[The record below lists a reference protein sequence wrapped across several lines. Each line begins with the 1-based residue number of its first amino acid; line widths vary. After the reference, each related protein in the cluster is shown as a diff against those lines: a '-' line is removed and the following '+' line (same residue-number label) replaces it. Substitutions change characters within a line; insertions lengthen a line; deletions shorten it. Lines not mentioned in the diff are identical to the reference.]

1 MCRSADIIQLAIV
14 IPDDF
19 CTPDQLCWSQVL
31 IDHYRL
37 QTMNDSHQFYAL
49 SFVLWNFAR

>member
-1 MCRSADIIQLAIV
+1 MCQSADIIQLAVI
-14 IPDDF
+14 IPDYF

-37 QTMNDSHQFYAL
+37 QTMNDSHQFYAF
-49 SFVLWNFAR
+49 SFVLCNFAR